1 MILTFVG
8 AGVVIIEKVPNLKE
22 APALTFFVTW
32 LVGVYLL
39 MVVAHLLGW
48 FYHRYEEKLNWDV

>member
-1 MILTFVG
+1 MILTLVA
-8 AGVVIIEKVPNLKE
+8 AGFLIVTNVANLY
-22 APALTFFVTW
+22 ASSLSFLVTW

-39 MVVAHLLGW
+39 MVVAHVLGW